1 MPSNQKKLRK
11 PAIVLTK
18 TDHKRLL
25 LLAERFADQN
35 AEIADF
41 LLSELE
47 RARIVEDERI
57 ATDVVRMGSSVHFT
71 TDLGEDR
78 QVTLVYPGKADIAE
92 GKISVLT
99 PIGAAL
105 IGLKAGHSIDW
116 TTRDGRVCRLTVESV
131 NQPQDPAEL

>member
-1 MPSNQKKLRK
+1 MPANQKRNRK

-18 TDHKRLL
+18 TDHKRLS

-35 AEIADF
+35 AELADF

-47 RARIVEDERI
+47 RARIVEDGRI
-57 ATDVVRMGSSVHFT
+57 AADVVRMDSSIRFT
-71 TDLGEDR
+71 TDLNEDR
-78 QVTLVYPGKADIAE
+78 HVTLVYPGKANIAE

-99 PIGAAL
+99 PIGSAL
-105 IGLKAGHSIDW
+105 IGLKVGQSIDW

-131 NQPQDPAEL
+131 SHMQDQTAL